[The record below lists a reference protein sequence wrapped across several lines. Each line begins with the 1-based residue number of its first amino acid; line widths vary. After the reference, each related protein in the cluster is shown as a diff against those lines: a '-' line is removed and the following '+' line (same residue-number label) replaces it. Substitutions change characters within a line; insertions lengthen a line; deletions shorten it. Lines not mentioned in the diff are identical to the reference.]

1 MTRIAILTPTLISAD
16 AVSNDVLAMQR
27 VLSKR
32 GHDVVLFA
40 DNSNVTDKDVRKA
53 GTVKSFLRASDD
65 VLIYHHSIGWERG
78 LDVLRTASCRK
89 VIKYHNVTPPEFF
102 EGVSEE
108 HQNLCRRGRDQ
119 LKDIVACG
127 PDLCLSASSFNKTD
141 LLNAGSDE
149 RKTFVVAPFNH
160 VDKLQAGEA
169 DLELLDNYNDG
180 NINLITVGGVRPNKG
195 HTALIE
201 AFATYYYH
209 FNSRARLFI
218 VGAENPAFSGY
229 TRMLRGLIDSWAI
242 DSRVVFTGQVSDQS
256 LKAYYLLAHALLM
269 TSEHEG
275 FCVPLVEAMALKVPI
290 VAYASTAIP
299 ETAADAALVWNERDP
314 FLLAQ
319 SIDCLL
325 TSDNTRMAL
334 TSRGYD
340 RYEETFSNHLIERQF
355 LDTLA
360 RAGFEI

>member
-27 VLSKR
+27 VLSAR
-32 GHDVVLFA
+32 GHEIALFA
-40 DNSNVTDKDVRKA
+40 DNSNVTNQEVRKA
-53 GTVKSFLRASDD
+53 GAAKSFLRTRDD

-78 LDVLRTASCRK
+78 LEVLRGSSCRK

-102 EGVSEE
+102 EGISAE
-108 HQNLCRRGRDQ
+108 HESLCRRGRDQ
-119 LKDIVACG
+119 LKDIVAAN
-127 PDLCLSASSFNKTD
+127 PDLYLSASAFNAQD
-141 LLNAGSDE
+141 FLQAGSDE

-169 DLELLDNYNDG
+169 DLELLDQYNDG
-180 NINLITVGGVRPNKG
+180 AINLITVGGVRPNKG
-195 HTALIE
+195 HAALIE

-209 FNSRARLFI
+209 FNGRARLFI
-218 VGAENPAFSGY
+218 VGAENHAFNGY
-229 TRMLRGLIDSWAI
+229 MRMLRGLIDSWAL

-299 ETAADAALVWNERDP
+299 ETAAGAALVWEERDP
-314 FLLAQ
+314 FLMAQ
-319 SIDCLL
+319 SIDWLL
-325 TSDNTRMAL
+325 TSDDTRMAL

-340 RYEETFSNHLIERQF
+340 RYEATFSNHLIERQF

-360 RAGFEI
+360 RAGLQI

>member
-1 MTRIAILTPTLISAD
+1 MTRIAILTPTLIAAD

-27 VLSKR
+27 VLSAR
-32 GHDVVLFA
+32 GHEVALFA
-40 DNSNVTDKDVRKA
+40 DNSNVTDNEVRKPQA
-53 GTVKSFLRASDD
+53 AKSFLRSRDD

-78 LDVLRTASCRK
+78 LDVLRTARCRK

-102 EGVSEE
+102 AGVSEE
-108 HQNLCRRGRDQ
+108 HEDLCRRGREQ
-119 LKDIVACG
+119 LQEIVACD
-127 PDLCLSASSFNKTD
+127 PDLYLSASAFNKRD
-141 LLNAGSDE
+141 LLEAGSDE

-169 DLELLDNYNDG
+169 DLELLDKYNDG
-180 NINLITVGGVRPNKG
+180 GINLITVGGVRPNKG
-195 HTALIE
+195 HAALIE

-209 FNSRARLFI
+209 FNGRTRLFI
-218 VGAENPAFSGY
+218 VGAENPAFHGY

-242 DSRVVFTGQVSDQS
+242 DSRVVFTGQVSDQA
-256 LKAYYLLAHALLM
+256 LKAYYLLAHTLLM

-290 VAYASTAIP
+290 VAYASTAIG

-319 SIDCLL
+319 SIDCLV
-325 TSDNTRMAL
+325 TSDDTRIAL
-334 TSRGYD
+334 TTRGYD
-340 RYEETFSNHLIERQF
+340 RYEETFANHLIERRF
-355 LDTLA
+355 LETLA
-360 RAGFEI
+360 AAGFEI